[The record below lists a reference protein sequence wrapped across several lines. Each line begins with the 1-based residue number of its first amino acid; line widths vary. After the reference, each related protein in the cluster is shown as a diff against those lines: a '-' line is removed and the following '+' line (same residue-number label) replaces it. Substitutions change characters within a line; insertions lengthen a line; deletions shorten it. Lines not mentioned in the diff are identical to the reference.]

1 MRRIAVACACISL
14 LVVTPAQ
21 ALAQET
27 TRIPIVPSTLQWI
40 MSLVGLGVAIIG
52 LYLISGI
59 NKLTKGGAIAGRAG
73 YIIVAFML
81 LGISSILNVAVYAFK
96 IEINYDFLAHIDEAL
111 KIVSMGFFVLYFQRV
126 LAGLRGYMTGLG
138 PTERTFVEDAGGSAA
153 GGGGA
158 APGDAT
164 GASEDP
170 GGR

>member
-1 MRRIAVACACISL
+1 MRRIAVACVWVTL
-14 LVVTPAQ
+14 LVAMPTP

-138 PTERTFVEDAGGSAA
+138 PTERALIDEARGAGSDD
-153 GGGGA
+153 
-158 APGDAT
+158 DAT
-164 GASEDP
+164 EDS